1 VLAVGD
7 PSNVVAGI
15 RYRSC
20 WTCLPKV
27 DLADRLIVFGRPKH
41 LLNIHLHSLF
51 SNQGSLCADATVPP
65 VDAIFTHAAWAT
77 MLIVP
82 TRSNPMRRK
91 SMQGTLLFALG
102 ILAAIASVVTG
113 SIWVAAAAVV
123 LLLTG
128 VLLLYQVGKS
138 LP

>member
-1 VLAVGD
+1 
-7 PSNVVAGI
+7 
-15 RYRSC
+15 
-20 WTCLPKV
+20 
-27 DLADRLIVFGRPKH
+27 
-41 LLNIHLHSLF
+41 
-51 SNQGSLCADATVPP
+51 
-65 VDAIFTHAAWAT
+65 
-77 MLIVP
+77 MIVP
-82 TRSNPMRRK
+82 TSNNQMRRK

-102 ILAAIASVVTG
+102 ILAAIASAVTG